1 MTLGRTR
8 AAGGRYTS
16 PESSSSPASIHSKYR
31 AGRISVRIVLV
42 TTHLRSVLSRTLV
55 SSCDTFFRTSA
66 HGRACTWRQSPV
78 VRGGAVALI
87 GTGLQWEWGKLW
99 ALLHDSTAARVGA
112 LFQLLVQD
120 TTAQDFGLPS
130 SAIRLRM

>member
-1 MTLGRTR
+1 MSRIELLDFQQE
-8 AAGGRYTS
+8 AASKLVETAVSYYEHPDMLGGRPVPFVGQLKAVTGGGKT
-16 PESSSSPASIHSKYR
+16 PILADVVGRLKPAIILWTTKFGAVVDQTVTNLQGKYR
-31 AGRISVRIVLV
+31 HLV
-42 TTHLRSVLSRTLV
+42 
-55 SSCDTFFRTSA
+55 
-66 HGRACTWRQSPV
+66 
-78 VRGGAVALI
+78 
-87 GTGLQWEWGKLW
+87 